1 MVEPKKE
8 NLEDKTEKKEAKP
21 EQKKILEKEV
31 ELVSF
36 LSLCSKTFRRFFPS
50 AVFSKYIV

>member
-8 NLEDKTEKKEAKP
+8 NSEDKTEKKDAKP

-31 ELVSF
+31 ELVRF
-36 LSLCSKTFRRFFPS
+36 LSFCSTIFCGSFQS
-50 AVFSKYIV
+50 SVFKKYIV

>member
-8 NLEDKTEKKEAKP
+8 NSEDKTEKKEAKP
-21 EQKKILEKEV
+21 EQKKILEKEI

-36 LSLCSKTFRRFFPS
+36 LSLCSKFFGGFFPPT
-50 AVFSKYIV
+50 VFNKYIV

>member
-1 MVEPKKE
+1 MVEPNKE

-36 LSLCSKTFRRFFPS
+36 LSLCSKTFRGFFPS